1 MLSPSTGVTGGSEGS
16 LRVGAEDLSDVA
28 GDPAAFEAFYRRHVA
43 VVSRFLARRVTDPP
57 LVADLTAEVF
67 YEVIRSAHTYRRGR
81 GSELGW
87 IYGIARNVLAN
98 DRRREA
104 LRLRAEKD
112 SAGRRL
118 LDDDDIARLEERID
132 AESAARRLRQAL
144 SLLPGNE
151 REVVEL
157 VAVDGLSV
165 KDAAVALGIRPGTAR
180 VRLYRARRAARD
192 ALASPDRLPQPPSA
206 IRVPSTEIR
215 ENR

>member
-1 MLSPSTGVTGGSEGS
+1 
-16 LRVGAEDLSDVA
+16 VGAEGLSDIA
-28 GDPAAFEAFYRRHVA
+28 GDPAAFEVFYRRHVA
-43 VVSRFLARRVTDPP
+43 AVSRFLARRVTDPH

-67 YEVIRSAHTYRRGR
+67 HEVIRSAHTYRPGR
-81 GSELGW
+81 GSEVAWL
-87 IYGIARNVLAN
+87 YGIARNVLAN

-144 SLLPGNE
+144 SRLPENE
-151 REVVEL
+151 RAVVEL
-157 VAVDGLSV
+157 VAVDGLSL

-180 VRLYRARRAARD
+180 VRMYRARRAARD
-192 ALASPDRLPQPPSA
+192 ALVSPDDLSQSPSA
-206 IRVPSTEIR
+206 VRAMSTGIM
-215 ENR
+215 ENRG